1 MKRLNAFGGYIVEV
15 GLVSNQEVADRGAM
29 RCHDT
34 YTLCFDDEARQ
45 K

>member
-1 MKRLNAFGGYIVEV
+1 MKRLDGLRNYIVEV
-15 GLVSNQEVADRGAM
+15 GLASNQEFADQGAM